1 MRNQRSATRSPQA
14 CLQRGPKGRRGSW
27 LVQAIVTMAIMSVLM
42 TIASTSLFQM
52 LRQESRMVER
62 TFQTATWLQLS
73 RDFRQDVHTALMIK
87 QSENGS
93 RLELVTSEGP
103 VTWLADGEKIRR
115 TTQSVELDDGAD
127 ASAIANLPGE
137 QYVFADSVT
146 KLSLTV
152 GTAGTASVASVEVAP
167 MPTPNGGIVPPNV
180 IVATAGLDHRF
191 LASVAMPEDQP

>member
-1 MRNQRSATRSPQA
+1 MKSHRPIKRCSRPLVHPCRQF
-14 CLQRGPKGRRGSW
+14 RRGSW
-27 LVQAIVTMAIMSVLM
+27 LVQAIVTMSIMSVLM
-42 TIASTSLFQM
+42 TIASTSLFKM
-52 LRQESRMVER
+52 LRQESLMVER
-62 TFQTATWLQLS
+62 AFQTSTWLQLS
-73 RDFRQDVHTALMIK
+73 RDFRHDIHAALMIK

-93 RLELVTSEGP
+93 RLELVTTDGP

-115 TTQSVELDDGAD
+115 TTQSVGLDDGAD

-137 QYVFADSVT
+137 QYVFTDSVA

-191 LASVAMPEDQP
+191 LASVAMPEERP

>member
-1 MRNQRSATRSPQA
+1 MKNQRSPTRSPQA
-14 CLQRGPKGRRGSW
+14 CRQRGSHPRLGSW
-27 LVQAIVTMAIMSVLM
+27 LVQAIVTMSVMSVLM

-73 RDFRQDVHTALMIK
+73 RNFRQDVHAALMIK
-87 QSENGS
+87 QSENGN
-93 RLELVTSEGP
+93 RLELVTTDGP

-115 TTQSVELDDGAD
+115 TSQNVELAD
-127 ASAIANLPGE
+127 ETDKSDIGSLPGE
-137 QYVFADSVT
+137 QYVFTDSLT

-152 GTAGTASVASVEVAP
+152 GTAGSASLASVEVAP
-167 MPTPNGGIVPPNV
+167 SPTPNGGIVPPNV

-191 LASVAMPEDQP
+191 LTPVAMPEEQP

>member
-1 MRNQRSATRSPQA
+1 MRNQRSPTRSLQA
-14 CLQRGPKGRRGSW
+14 CIQRGPQRRRGSW
-27 LVQAIVTMAIMSVLM
+27 LVQAIVTMSIMSVLM

-73 RDFRQDVHTALMIK
+73 RDFRQDVHAALMIK

-93 RLELVTSEGP
+93 RLELATTDGP

-115 TTQSVELDDGAD
+115 TTQSVELDEGAD

-137 QYVFADSVT
+137 QYVFADSAT

-152 GTAGTASVASVEVAP
+152 GTAGAASVASVEVAP

-191 LASVAMPEDQP
+191 LASVAMPEEQP